1 MALKIVPEPQGFK
14 LRDKRSDKSGSA
26 QDWLPEDALHDAS
39 REIAKNGVDGPLV
52 VMWYTNNPNGKPIA
66 RFRAFY
72 SDSRIGRS
80 LLHETQQIFHE
91 TNR

>member
-1 MALKIVPEPQGFK
+1 MALKIVPEPEGFK

-39 REIAKNGVDGPLV
+39 LEIAKHGVDGALV

-66 RFRAFY
+66 TFRAFH
-72 SDSRIGRS
+72 SDSRFARS
-80 LLHETQQIFHE
+80 LLDEARQIFHE
-91 TNR
+91 ADR